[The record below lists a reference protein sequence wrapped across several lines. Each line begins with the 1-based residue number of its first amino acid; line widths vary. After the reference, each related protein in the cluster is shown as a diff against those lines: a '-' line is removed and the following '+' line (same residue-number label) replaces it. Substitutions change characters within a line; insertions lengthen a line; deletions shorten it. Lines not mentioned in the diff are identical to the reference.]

1 MQLKLVCFL
10 FLVLIAYS
18 SFKTLPPKNKV
29 AMQQLGRLLF
39 FDERL
44 SINKKISCAT
54 CHNPK
59 LAFTDGKPTAL
70 GTLGD
75 TVPRNTPTILNLA
88 DNKLFNWADDKVTT
102 LQQQATI
109 PLFGS
114 HPVEMGLDSTNVNA
128 LQFALDDKLYTPL
141 LLQLNLKKLNYTIV
155 KDAIAAYTKTLTSRQ
170 SKYDKFR
177 EKKATLTNEE
187 MAGMALFFSD
197 ELLCAR
203 CHNKIDFDLP
213 ANPNMFIYQN
223 IGLYNVDSNYS
234 YGNGDDG
241 LYKVTKDKEDKGRF
255 KIPSLRNVAITAPY
269 FHDGSAKT
277 LSDVIAV
284 YANAGRN
291 ITEGKNKG
299 NGIEH
304 PNKHP
309 LIQGFTITE
318 QQKQQLISFLKTLT
332 DTSYTKSNWYKCPF
346 N

>member
-1 MQLKLVCFL
+1 MKIKLIGFFCL
-10 FLVLIAYS
+10 GLMAYTG
-18 SFKTLPPKNKV
+18 FKTSPAKNTI

-44 SINKKISCAT
+44 SVNQKMSCAT
-54 CHNPK
+54 CHNPA
-59 LAFTDGKPTAL
+59 LAFTDGKPTAI

-88 DNKLFNWADDKVTT
+88 DNKLFNWADDKLTT
-102 LQQQATI
+102 LQLQAAI
-109 PLFGS
+109 PLFGK
-114 HPVEMGLDSTNVNA
+114 HPIEMGLDSSNSTT
-128 LQFALDDKLYTPL
+128 LQFAVNDNLYKPL
-141 LLQLNLKKLNYTIV
+141 LKQLNLKNLNYTVV
-155 KDAIAAYTKTLTSRQ
+155 KDAIAAYTKALHSKQ
-170 SKYDKFR
+170 SKYDRFR
-177 EKKATLTNEE
+177 DSKGKLTANE

-203 CHNKIDFDLP
+203 CHNKNDFDLP

-223 IGLYNVDSNYS
+223 IGLYNVDTNYS

-241 LYKVTKDKEDKGRF
+241 LYKITKDKEDKGRF
-255 KIPSLRNVAITAPY
+255 KIPSLRNIAVTAPY

-277 LSDVIAV
+277 LSDVITV
-284 YANAGRN
+284 YANGGRN

-299 NGIEH
+299 NGAEH

-318 QQKQQLISFLKTLT
+318 KQKKQLISFLNTLT
-332 DTSYTKSNWYKCPF
+332 DTSYLKKEWYKNPF
-346 N
+346 R